1 MKKAFIITAII
12 MLIAGGAGW
21 YYYDKEQKRQA
32 AERAAHDSIRHARD
46 LENARLAALDKAR
59 RDSLDKYEKTHG
71 TAVIREALLK
81 LLDDEVMNGRNKLSG
96 DNWSE
101 RIKILREQCEN
112 VIAYNKDSDADSV
125 FHAFSFKGLMGKDIR
140 ILSDSVTKV
149 YYVSQDSAW
158 ADVHFKI
165 QDYPEGQDVTYK
177 MLYYDGRWILDDFI
191 FEYADGERV
200 IESEEMKWFI
210 DFYGAPESE
219 DSDIKVSADKPKESA
234 AKPKENTSKPKEN
247 AAKPKE
253 NTSKPKESAAKPKE
267 NTSKPKESAA
277 KPKGNTSKPKENAA
291 KPKEKSK

>member
-59 RDSLDKYEKTHG
+59 RDSLDEYEKTHG

-219 DSDIKVSADKPKESA
+219 DSDIKVSADKPKE
-234 AKPKENTSKPKEN
+234 N

-267 NTSKPKESAA
+267 NTSKLKESAA
-277 KPKGNTSKPKENAA
+277 KPKGNTSKPKDNAA
-291 KPKEKSK
+291 KPREKNK

>member
-59 RDSLDKYEKTHG
+59 RDSLDEYEKTHG

-81 LLDDEVMNGRNKLSG
+81 LLDDEVMSGRNKLSG

-219 DSDIKVSADKPKESA
+219 DSDIKVSADKPKE
-234 AKPKENTSKPKEN
+234 N

-253 NTSKPKESAAKPKE
+253 N
-267 NTSKPKESAA
+267 NSKPKESAA
-277 KPKGNTSKPKENAA
+277 KPKGNTSKPKDNAA
-291 KPKEKSK
+291 KPREKSK

>member
-59 RDSLDKYEKTHG
+59 RDSLDEYEKTHG

-219 DSDIKVSADKPKESA
+219 DSDIKVSADKPKE
-234 AKPKENTSKPKEN
+234 N
-247 AAKPKE
+247 
-253 NTSKPKESAAKPKE
+253 AAKPKE

-277 KPKGNTSKPKENAA
+277 KPKGNTSKPKDNAA
-291 KPKEKSK
+291 KPKDNAAKPREKSK

>member
-1 MKKAFIITAII
+1 MKKAFIIVVILLLA
-12 MLIAGGAGW
+12 AGGAGW
-21 YYYDKEQKRQA
+21 YFYDKEQKREA

-46 LENARLAALDKAR
+46 LENARLAAIDQAR
-59 RDSLDKYEKTHG
+59 RDSLDAFEKTHSP
-71 TAVIREALLK
+71 AVIREALSK
-81 LLDDEVMNGRNKLSG
+81 LLAEEVMNGRNRMSG

-219 DSDIKVSADKPKESA
+219 DSDIKVSADKPKE
-234 AKPKENTSKPKEN
+234 N

-267 NTSKPKESAA
+267 NTSKLKESAA
-277 KPKGNTSKPKENAA
+277 KPRGNTGKPKDSAA

>member
-59 RDSLDKYEKTHG
+59 RDSLDEYEKTHG

-219 DSDIKVSADKPKESA
+219 DSDIKVSADKPKENA

-253 NTSKPKESAAKPKE
+253 NTSKL
-267 NTSKPKESAA
+267 KESAA
-277 KPKGNTSKPKENAA
+277 KPKGNTSKPKDNAA

>member
-59 RDSLDKYEKTHG
+59 RDSLDEYEKTHG

-219 DSDIKVSADKPKESA
+219 DSDIKVSADKPKE
-234 AKPKENTSKPKEN
+234 N

-253 NTSKPKESAAKPKE
+253 NTGKPKESAAKPKE

-277 KPKGNTSKPKENAA
+277 KPKDTSKPKDNAA

>member
-59 RDSLDKYEKTHG
+59 RDSLDEYEKTHG

-219 DSDIKVSADKPKESA
+219 DSDIKVSADKPKE
-234 AKPKENTSKPKEN
+234 N

-267 NTSKPKESAA
+267 NTSKLKESAA
-277 KPKGNTSKPKENAA
+277 KPKGNTSKPKDNAA
-291 KPKEKSK
+291 KSREKSK

>member
-59 RDSLDKYEKTHG
+59 RDSLDEYEKTHG

-219 DSDIKVSADKPKESA
+219 DSDIKVSADKPKE
-234 AKPKENTSKPKEN
+234 N

-267 NTSKPKESAA
+267 NTSKLKESAA
-277 KPKGNTSKPKENAA
+277 KPKGNTSKPKDNAA

>member
-59 RDSLDKYEKTHG
+59 RDSLDEYEKTHG

-81 LLDDEVMNGRNKLSG
+81 LLDDEVMSGRNKLSG

-219 DSDIKVSADKPKESA
+219 DSDIKVSADKPKE
-234 AKPKENTSKPKEN
+234 N

-253 NTSKPKESAAKPKE
+253 NTSKLKESAAKPKG

-277 KPKGNTSKPKENAA
+277 KPKGNTSKPKDNAA

>member
-59 RDSLDKYEKTHG
+59 RDSLDEYEKTHG

-140 ILSDSVTKV
+140 VLSDSVTKV

-219 DSDIKVSADKPKESA
+219 DSDIKVSADKPKE
-234 AKPKENTSKPKEN
+234 N

-267 NTSKPKESAA
+267 NTSKLKESAA
-277 KPKGNTSKPKENAA
+277 KPKGNTSKPKDNAA

>member
-59 RDSLDKYEKTHG
+59 RDSLDEYEKTHG
-71 TAVIREALLK
+71 NAVIREALIK
-81 LLDDEVMNGRNKLSG
+81 LLDDEVMSGRNKMSG

-112 VIAYNKDSDADSV
+112 VIAYNKNSDADSV
-125 FHAFSFKGLMGKDIR
+125 FHAFSFKGLMGNDIR

-165 QDYPEGQDVTYK
+165 QDYPEGQNVTYK
-177 MLYYDGRWILDDFI
+177 MLFFNGKWILDDFI

-210 DFYGAPESE
+210 DFYGAPES
-219 DSDIKVSADKPKESA
+219 DDNDNKDVA
-234 AKPKENTSKPKEN
+234 AKPKENVAKPKDVASKPKEN
-247 AAKPKE
+247 TAMANIKNKQTTSIHSFFIYRRAAVLRE
-253 NTSKPKESAAKPKE
+253 TSHSRLFIE
-267 NTSKPKESAA
+267 
-277 KPKGNTSKPKENAA
+277 
-291 KPKEKSK
+291 

>member
-59 RDSLDKYEKTHG
+59 RDSLDEYEKTHG

-81 LLDDEVMNGRNKLSG
+81 LLDDEVMSGRNKLSG

-149 YYVSQDSAW
+149 YYVSQDSAG

-219 DSDIKVSADKPKESA
+219 DSDIKVSADKPKE
-234 AKPKENTSKPKEN
+234 NTG
-247 AAKPKE
+247 
-253 NTSKPKESAAKPKE
+253 KPKESAAKPKE

-277 KPKGNTSKPKENAA
+277 KPKGNTGKPKDNAA
-291 KPKEKSK
+291 KPREKSK

>member
-59 RDSLDKYEKTHG
+59 RDSLDEYEKTHG

-81 LLDDEVMNGRNKLSG
+81 LLDDEVMSGRNKLSG

-234 AKPKENTSKPKEN
+234 AKPKENTSKPKE
-247 AAKPKE
+247 
-253 NTSKPKESAAKPKE
+253 SAAKPKG

-277 KPKGNTSKPKENAA
+277 KPKGNTSKPKDNAA

>member
-59 RDSLDKYEKTHG
+59 RDSLDEYEKTHG

-81 LLDDEVMNGRNKLSG
+81 LLDDEVMSGRNKLSG

-219 DSDIKVSADKPKESA
+219 DSDIKVSADKPKE
-234 AKPKENTSKPKEN
+234 NTG
-247 AAKPKE
+247 
-253 NTSKPKESAAKPKE
+253 KPKESAAKPKE

-277 KPKGNTSKPKENAA
+277 KPKGNTSKPKDNAA

>member
-59 RDSLDKYEKTHG
+59 RDSLDEYEKTHG

-219 DSDIKVSADKPKESA
+219 DSDIKVSADKPKE
-234 AKPKENTSKPKEN
+234 NTG
-247 AAKPKE
+247 
-253 NTSKPKESAAKPKE
+253 KPKESAAKPKE

-277 KPKGNTSKPKENAA
+277 KPKGNTSKPKDNAA
-291 KPKEKSK
+291 KPREKSK

>member
-59 RDSLDKYEKTHG
+59 RDSLDEYEKTHG

-219 DSDIKVSADKPKESA
+219 DSDIKVSADKPKE
-234 AKPKENTSKPKEN
+234 N

-267 NTSKPKESAA
+267 NTSKLKESAA
-277 KPKGNTSKPKENAA
+277 KPKGNTSKPKDNAA
-291 KPKEKSK
+291 KPREKSK

>member
-59 RDSLDKYEKTHG
+59 RDSLDEYEKTHG

-219 DSDIKVSADKPKESA
+219 DSDIKVSADKPKE
-234 AKPKENTSKPKEN
+234 N

-267 NTSKPKESAA
+267 NTSKLKES
-277 KPKGNTSKPKENAA
+277 AA

>member
-59 RDSLDKYEKTHG
+59 RDSLDEYEKTHG

-81 LLDDEVMNGRNKLSG
+81 LLDDEVMSGRNKLSG

-219 DSDIKVSADKPKESA
+219 DSDIKVSADKPKE
-234 AKPKENTSKPKEN
+234 N

-277 KPKGNTSKPKENAA
+277 KPKGNTSKPKDTAA

>member
-59 RDSLDKYEKTHG
+59 RDSLDEYEKTHG
-71 TAVIREALLK
+71 TAVMREALLK
-81 LLDDEVMNGRNKLSG
+81 LLDDEVMSGRNKLSG

-219 DSDIKVSADKPKESA
+219 DSDIKVSADKPKE
-234 AKPKENTSKPKEN
+234 N

-277 KPKGNTSKPKENAA
+277 KPKGNTSKPKDNAA
-291 KPKEKSK
+291 KPREKSK

>member
-59 RDSLDKYEKTHG
+59 RDSLDEYEKTHG

-219 DSDIKVSADKPKESA
+219 DSDIKVSADKPKE
-234 AKPKENTSKPKEN
+234 N

-277 KPKGNTSKPKENAA
+277 KPKGNTSKPKDNAA

>member
-59 RDSLDKYEKTHG
+59 RDSLDEYEKTHG

-219 DSDIKVSADKPKESA
+219 DSDIKVSADKPKE
-234 AKPKENTSKPKEN
+234 N

-253 NTSKPKESAAKPKE
+253 NTGKPKESAAKPKE

-277 KPKGNTSKPKENAA
+277 KPKGNTSKPKDNAA

>member
-59 RDSLDKYEKTHG
+59 RDSLDEYEKTHG

-219 DSDIKVSADKPKESA
+219 DSDNKVSAD
-234 AKPKENTSKPKEN
+234 KPKEN

-267 NTSKPKESAA
+267 NTSKLKENAA
-277 KPKGNTSKPKENAA
+277 KPKGNTSKPKDNAA
-291 KPKEKSK
+291 KPREKSK

>member
-219 DSDIKVSADKPKESA
+219 DSDIKVSADKPKE
-234 AKPKENTSKPKEN
+234 N

>member
-59 RDSLDKYEKTHG
+59 RDSLDEYEKTHG

-219 DSDIKVSADKPKESA
+219 DSDIKVSADKPKE
-234 AKPKENTSKPKEN
+234 N
-247 AAKPKE
+247 
-253 NTSKPKESAAKPKE
+253 AAKPKE

-277 KPKGNTSKPKENAA
+277 KPKGNTSKPKDNAA
-291 KPKEKSK
+291 KSKEKSK

>member
-59 RDSLDKYEKTHG
+59 RDSLDEYEKTHG

-81 LLDDEVMNGRNKLSG
+81 LLDDEVMSGRNKLSG

-219 DSDIKVSADKPKESA
+219 DSDNKVSADKPKESA
-234 AKPKENTSKPKEN
+234 AKPKENTSKPKESM
-247 AAKPKE
+247 AKPKE
-253 NTSKPKESAAKPKE
+253 
-267 NTSKPKESAA
+267 
-277 KPKGNTSKPKENAA
+277 NTSKPKENAA
-291 KPKEKSK
+291 KPKENTNKPKENAAKPKEKSK

>member
-59 RDSLDKYEKTHG
+59 RDSLDEYEKTHG
-71 TAVIREALLK
+71 NAVIREALIK
-81 LLDDEVMNGRNKLSG
+81 LLDDEVMSGRNKMSG

-112 VIAYNKDSDADSV
+112 VIAYNKNSDADSV
-125 FHAFSFKGLMGKDIR
+125 FHAFSFKGLMGNDIR

-165 QDYPEGQDVTYK
+165 QDYPEGQNVTYK
-177 MLYYDGRWILDDFI
+177 MLFFNGKGKCGQQAEG
-191 FEYADGERV
+191 EYGEAKGKCGQT
-200 IESEEMKWFI
+200 EGCSQQAEGE
-210 DFYGAPESE
+210 YGEAQGQRGQ
-219 DSDIKVSADKPKESA
+219 
-234 AKPKENTSKPKEN
+234 AKRCSQQTEGEYRKAQGKKQMMGP
-247 AAKPKE
+247 
-253 NTSKPKESAAKPKE
+253 
-267 NTSKPKESAA
+267 
-277 KPKGNTSKPKENAA
+277 
-291 KPKEKSK
+291 

>member
-59 RDSLDKYEKTHG
+59 RDSLDEYEKTHG

-219 DSDIKVSADKPKESA
+219 DSDIKVSADKPKE
-234 AKPKENTSKPKEN
+234 NTG
-247 AAKPKE
+247 
-253 NTSKPKESAAKPKE
+253 KPKESAAKPKE

-277 KPKGNTSKPKENAA
+277 KPKGNTSKPKDNAA